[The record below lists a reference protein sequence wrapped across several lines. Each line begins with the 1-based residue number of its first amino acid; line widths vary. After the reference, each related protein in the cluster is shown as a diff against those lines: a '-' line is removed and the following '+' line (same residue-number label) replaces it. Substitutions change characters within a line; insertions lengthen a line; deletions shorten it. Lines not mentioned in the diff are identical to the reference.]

1 MVNPPKKNRSE
12 LRAAA
17 EKALAARRKR
27 AEVKAKLKDGELSLP
42 EVLSSNDDAILRM
55 KVSELLLS
63 IPAIGITKTKVLME
77 NCNISASRRIGGLG
91 LKQRAQLL
99 KELKISNSPSPNTLG
114 KLIVI
119 SGPSGVGK
127 SSITRE
133 LRKDNRFW
141 ISVSAT
147 TRSARA
153 GEENGVDYFFIDDE
167 KFSQMVEANEF
178 LEWANFANSKY
189 GTPRA
194 AVNQKLKAGKHVV
207 LEIEL
212 QGARQVR
219 KSRSDAILVFIQPP
233 SFEVLKDRLIKR
245 GTESESATVA
255 RLARAKEE
263 MAAAIE
269 FDHVLINHE
278 VGEVAKALVSLASL

>member
-1 MVNPPKKNRSE
+1 MVRPPKKSKSE
-12 LRAAA
+12 LRSAAS
-17 EKALAARRKR
+17 KALFARRNR
-27 AEVKAKLKDGELSLP
+27 AEVKTKLKSGELTLLQ
-42 EVLSSNDDAILRM
+42 VLDTDDPSILRM
-55 KVSELLLS
+55 KISDLLLAL
-63 IPAIGITKTKVLME
+63 PAIGTTKTKTLME
-77 NCNISASRRIGGLG
+77 ICEISPSRRIAGLG
-91 LKQRAQLL
+91 LKQRQQLL
-99 KELKISNSPSPNTLG
+99 KELRIPNMAMKSSTG

-133 LRKDNRFW
+133 LRKDQRFW

-153 GEENGVDYFFIDDE
+153 GEQDGIDYYFIDDK

-178 LEWANFANSKY
+178 LEWANFANAKY

-194 AVNQKLKAGKHVV
+194 AVNEKLNAGKHVV

-219 KSRSDAILVFIQPP
+219 KTRGDAILVFIQPP
-233 SFEVLKDRLIKR
+233 SFEVLRDRLISR
-245 GTESESATVA
+245 GTESEAATVA

-263 MAAAIE
+263 MAASVE
-269 FDHVLINHE
+269 FDHVLINHK
-278 VGEVAKALVSLASL
+278 VGEVAKALVSLATS